1 MKNFIKLILL
11 MGISLLLLIG
21 CSSKEQEKTI
31 DNFINKLISVKTYE
45 GVTFWDNED
54 KDVEESKAS
63 LDKYEEESKASFGE
77 YLTEDAFNTLMANR
91 IPYFYYAVINDNNIK
106 DITDINIVKNKETE
120 NDTYIHYEY
129 EVSYKLKSDDK
140 SIDMTDYMFFKV
152 VKDNT
157 SIIDEVYVLDKT
169 SSIFSEHKNVSQ

>member
-1 MKNFIKLILL
+1 MKNFIKIISL

-45 GVTFWDNED
+45 GVTFGED
-54 KDVEESKAS
+54 IDKYVEESKAN
-63 LDKYEEESKASFGE
+63 FVE

-91 IPYFYYAVINDNNIK
+91 IPNFYYTVINENNVK
-106 DITDINIVKNKETE
+106 DITDIKIVKNKETE
-120 NDTYIHYEY
+120 TDTYTHYEY

-140 SIDMTDYMFFKV
+140 SIDMTDYMVLKV
-152 VKDNT
+152 MKDNT

-169 SSIFSEHKNVSQ
+169 SSIFSEYKNVSQ